1 MSCLCCFCLFTYSVS
16 SSLQEG
22 SCLVYVV
29 FVCLCIVS
37 PVLCRRDHVLLTLF
51 LLVFVKCLQFFVG
64 GIMSCLRCFC
74 LFTYSVSSSLQEG
87 SCLIYVGFVCLRIV
101 SPVLCRRD
109 HVLFTLFLFVYVQCL
124 QFFVRGIMSCLRCF
138 CLFTYSVSSSLQEGS
153 CLVYVVF
160 ACLRIV
166 SPVLC
171 RRDHVLFTL
180 FLFVYVQCLQ
190 FFVGGI
196 MSFLRWFCLFTYSVS
211 SSLQEGSCLVY
222 VVFACLRIVSP
233 VLCSRDHVLL
243 TLFLLVYVQCLQF
256 FVGGIMSCLRCFCL
270 FTYSVSSS
278 CKRDHVLLTLFLLVY
293 VQCLQFFVRG
303 IMTCLRFFAC
313 LRIVSPVLCRRDHVL
328 FMLFLFVYVQCLQ
341 FFVGGIMSCLCCFCL
356 FMYSVSSSLQEG
368 SCLAYVVFACFRK
381 VSPVLCRRDHVLLT
395 LFLLVYVQCL
405 QFFVGGIM
413 SYLRWFCL
421 FTYSVSSSLQEGS
434 CLVYVVFVCLRIV
447 SPVLCKRDHVLFT
460 LFLLVYVQCLQ
471 FFVGGIMSC
480 LRCFC
485 LFTYS
490 VSSSLQEGSCLVYVG
505 FVYLR
510 IVSPVLCR
518 RDHVFFTLVLF
529 VYAQCLQF
537 FVGGIMSCLRC
548 FCLFTYSVSS
558 SLQEGSCLAYV
569 VFACLRIVSPVLCRR
584 DHVLF
589 TLVLFVYVQCLQFV
603 VGGIMSCLRW
613 FCLFTYSV
621 SSSLQEGSCLVYVGF
636 VCLHIVSP
644 VLCRRDHVLFTLVL
658 FVYVQCLQFFVG
670 GIMSC
675 LRCFCL
681 FTYSVSSS
689 LQEVSCLVY
698 VVFVCLR
705 IVSPVLCKRDHV
717 LLTLFL
723 LVYVQCLQFFVGG
736 IMSCLT
742 WFCLLTYSV
751 SSSLQE
757 GSCLVYVVFACLRI
771 VSPVRC
777 RRDHVLFTL
786 VLFVYIQCLQFFVRG
801 IMSCLRCFCLFTYS
815 VFSSLQEGSC
825 LVYVVFACLRI
836 VSPVLCRRDH
846 VLFTYSVSSSL

>member
-1 MSCLCCFCLFTYSVS
+1 MTCLRWFCLFTYSVS

-29 FVCLCIVS
+29 FVCLRIVS
-37 PVLCRRDHVLLTLF
+37 PVLCRRDHVLFTLF
-51 LLVFVKCLQFFVG
+51 LLVYVQCLQFFVG
-64 GIMSCLRCFC
+64 GIMSCLRWFC
-74 LFTYSVSSSLQEG
+74 LLTYSVSSSVQEG
-87 SCLIYVGFVCLRIV
+87 SCLVYVGFVCLRIV

-109 HVLFTLFLFVYVQCL
+109 HVLFTWFLFVYVQCL
-124 QFFVRGIMSCLRCF
+124 QFFVGGTMSCLRCF

-180 FLFVYVQCLQ
+180 FLLVYVQCLQFVVGGIMSCLRWFCLFTYGVSSSLQEGSCLADVVFACLRIVSAVLCRRDHVLFTLFLLVYVQCLQ

-196 MSFLRWFCLFTYSVS
+196 MSCLRWFCLFTYSVS

-222 VVFACLRIVSP
+222 VGFVCLHI
-233 VLCSRDHVLL
+233 
-243 TLFLLVYVQCLQF
+243 
-256 FVGGIMSCLRCFCL
+256 G
-270 FTYSVSSS
+270 
-278 CKRDHVLLTLFLLVY
+278 
-293 VQCLQFFVRG
+293 
-303 IMTCLRFFAC
+303 
-313 LRIVSPVLCRRDHVL
+313 SPVLCRRDHVL
-328 FMLFLFVYVQCLQ
+328 FTLFLLVYVQCLQ

-356 FMYSVSSSLQEG
+356 FTYSVSSSLQEG

-413 SYLRWFCL
+413 SCIRWFCL
-421 FTYSVSSSLQEGS
+421 FTYSVSNSLQEGS

-471 FFVGGIMSC
+471 FFVEGIMSC
-480 LRCFC
+480 IRCFC
-485 LFTYS
+485 LFTNS

-505 FVYLR
+505 FVCLR

-518 RDHVFFTLVLF
+518 RDHVLFTLVLL
-529 VYAQCLQF
+529 VYVQCLQF

-558 SLQEGSCLAYV
+558 SLQEGSCLVYV
-569 VFACLRIVSPVLCRR
+569 GSVCLRIVSTVLCRR

-589 TLVLFVYVQCLQFV
+589 TLVLFVYIQCLQFF

-621 SSSLQEGSCLVYVGF
+621 SSSLQEGSCLVYV
-636 VCLHIVSP
+636 
-644 VLCRRDHVLFTLVL
+644 
-658 FVYVQCLQFFVG
+658 
-670 GIMSC
+670 
-675 LRCFCL
+675 
-681 FTYSVSSS
+681 
-689 LQEVSCLVY
+689 
-698 VVFVCLR
+698 
-705 IVSPVLCKRDHV
+705 
-717 LLTLFL
+717 
-723 LVYVQCLQFFVGG
+723 
-736 IMSCLT
+736 
-742 WFCLLTYSV
+742 
-751 SSSLQE
+751 
-757 GSCLVYVVFACLRI
+757 VFACLRI
-771 VSPVRC
+771 VSPVLC
-777 RRDHVLFTL
+777 RRYHVLFTL
-786 VLFVYIQCLQFFVRG
+786 FLFVYVQCLQFFVRG

-815 VFSSLQEGSC
+815 VSSSLQEGSC
-825 LVYVVFACLRI
+825 LV
-836 VSPVLCRRDH
+836 
-846 VLFTYSVSSSL
+846 